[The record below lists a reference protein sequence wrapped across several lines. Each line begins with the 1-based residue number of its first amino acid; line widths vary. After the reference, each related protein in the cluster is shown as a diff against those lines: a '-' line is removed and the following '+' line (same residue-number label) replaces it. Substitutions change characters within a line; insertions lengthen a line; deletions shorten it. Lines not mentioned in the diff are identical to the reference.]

1 MARMNVD
8 DFAELVDIEIDS
20 EEEGVDTVLGLM
32 AKRLGRVPI
41 PDAEVVEDG
50 WQLVAERGAGRR
62 NRIGTIL
69 ATRIARPDDD
79 DEADDE

>member
-1 MARMNVD
+1 VG
-8 DFAELVDIEIDS
+8 IEIDS
-20 EEEGVDTVLGLM
+20 EEESVDTVLGLM

-41 PDAEVVEDG
+41 PDAEVTEDG

-69 ATRIARPDDD
+69 ATRIAVPDSPDEDD
-79 DEADDE
+79 SDD